1 MVTSQEHPLLASAKR
16 SLRLT
21 NGARSF
27 PRGCPLPRRHSAQ
40 QPPLSLSFP
49 PPRGALLQTHPK
61 AAAERSAPSR
71 HTQPA
76 ALPPAPHSGAPRD
89 GARASHPP
97 QVPSICP
104 QARAQGLSQRL
115 PLVLL
120 RAPHLI
126 QALPSACAA
135 SPPPPSAPP
144 AFPTP
149 SLPRA
154 RALAAVAAAG
164 RARAG
169 ARRHPGLV
177 FSSPA

>member
-135 SPPPPSAPP
+135 SPPPRQPPRLSRLPPS
-144 AFPTP
+144 
-149 SLPRA
+149 RA
-154 RALAAVAAAG
+154 RALAVVAAAG